1 MGNYGGGKVVKNWTT
16 TLPVNLLYQDGV
28 SVLNDVKVSGK
39 RL

>member
-1 MGNYGGGKVVKNWTT
+1 MGNYGGGKVVENGVQRS
-16 TLPVNLLYQDGV
+16 LVNLLYQDGV